1 MKSLDRISFLT
12 NVLVVA
18 CQRPSTE
25 VGKLVKALVT
35 YATEGKRTEL
45 NDIRLET
52 FFDLIVQDLDMQRMA
67 SEEKS
72 RKCSESAKCRTI
84 RNGSTASSP
93 AKKTNAADA
102 APSKQR
108 ANADD
113 AIASPTKSVSFFSDN
128 PERPDD
134 SGNVAVPNQS
144 IDFNAD
150 DAISSFEL
158 LKSVYGKTGDNESHA
173 LDVWQHLTPA
183 ERMAA
188 FAHAQRMQG
197 DPAQRPYLYVYL
209 RDKEWTKALF

>member
-52 FFDLIVQDLDMQRMA
+52 FFDLIAQDLDMQRMA

-72 RKCSESAKCRTI
+72 RKCSESAKSRTA
-84 RNGSTASSP
+84 RNGNAANSP
-93 AKKTNAADA
+93 AKKANIANATN
-102 APSKQR
+102 SKQK

-113 AIASPTKSVSFFSDN
+113 ANESITDSVSSCSG
-128 PERPDD
+128 D
-134 SGNVAVPNQS
+134 SNDSANF
-144 IDFNAD
+144 DAAD
-150 DAISSFEL
+150 VTSSFERM
-158 LKSVYGKTGDNESHA
+158 KVVYIKLGNNESQA
-173 LDVWQHLTPA
+173 FDAWRQLSED
-183 ERMAA
+183 ERSAA
-188 FAHAQRMQG
+188 FAHVLRMQG
-197 DPAQRPYLYVYL
+197 DPNSRNYLFVYL
-209 RDKEWTKALF
+209 RDKEWTKNVESGKQ

>member
-52 FFDLIVQDLDMQRMA
+52 FFDLIAQDLDMQRMA

-72 RKCSESAKCRTI
+72 RKCSESAKSRTA
-84 RNGSTASSP
+84 RNGNAANSP
-93 AKKTNAADA
+93 AKKANIANATN
-102 APSKQR
+102 SKQK

-113 AIASPTKSVSFFSDN
+113 ANESITDSVSSCSG
-128 PERPDD
+128 D
-134 SGNVAVPNQS
+134 SNDSANF
-144 IDFNAD
+144 DAAD
-150 DAISSFEL
+150 VTSSFERM
-158 LKSVYGKTGDNESHA
+158 KVVYIKLGNNESQA
-173 LDVWQHLTPA
+173 FDAWRQLSEN
-183 ERMAA
+183 ERSAA
-188 FAHAQRMQG
+188 FAHVQRMQG
-197 DPAQRPYLYVYL
+197 DPNSRNYLFVYL
-209 RDKEWTKALF
+209 RDKELTKNVESGKQ

>member
-52 FFDLIVQDLDMQRMA
+52 FFDLIAQDLDMQRMI

-72 RKCSESAKCRTI
+72 RKCSESAKSRTA
-84 RNGSTASSP
+84 RNCNAANIP
-93 AKKTNAADA
+93 AKKTNAANA
-102 APSKQR
+102 TNSKQK

-113 AIASPTKSVSFFSDN
+113 ANESATDSASSSSGDA
-128 PERPDD
+128 DD
-134 SGNVAVPNQS
+134 SANFDA
-144 IDFNAD
+144 AD
-150 DAISSFEL
+150 VTLSFERM
-158 LKSVYGKTGDNESHA
+158 KAVYVKVGNNESQA
-173 LDVWQHLTPA
+173 FDAWKQLSDD
-183 ERMAA
+183 ERSAA
-188 FAHAQRMQG
+188 FAHVQRMQS
-197 DPAQRPYLYVYL
+197 DPNSRNYLFVYL
-209 RDKEWTKALF
+209 RDKEWTKNVESGKQ

>member
-35 YATEGKRTEL
+35 YATDGTRTEL

-72 RKCSESAKCRTI
+72 RKCSESAKSRTA
-84 RNGSTASSP
+84 RNGNVTNNP
-93 AKKTNAADA
+93 AKKTNAANA
-102 APSKQR
+102 TNSKQK

-113 AIASPTKSVSFFSDN
+113 ANESITDSVSSCSG
-128 PERPDD
+128 D
-134 SGNVAVPNQS
+134 SNDSANF
-144 IDFNAD
+144 DAAD
-150 DAISSFEL
+150 VTSSFERM
-158 LKSVYGKTGDNESHA
+158 KVVYIKLGNNESQA
-173 LDVWQHLTPA
+173 FDAWRQLSDD
-183 ERMAA
+183 ERSAA
-188 FAHAQRMQG
+188 FAHVQRMQG
-197 DPAQRPYLYVYL
+197 DPNSRNYLFVYL
-209 RDKEWTKALF
+209 RDKEWTKNAESGKQ

>member
-52 FFDLIVQDLDMQRMA
+52 FFDLIAQDLDMQRMA

-72 RKCSESAKCRTI
+72 RKCSESAKSRTA
-84 RNGSTASSP
+84 RNGNAANSP
-93 AKKTNAADA
+93 AKKANIANATN
-102 APSKQR
+102 SKQK

-113 AIASPTKSVSFFSDN
+113 ANESITDSVSSCSVYSN
-128 PERPDD
+128 D
-134 SGNVAVPNQS
+134 SANFDA
-144 IDFNAD
+144 AD
-150 DAISSFEL
+150 VTSSFERM
-158 LKSVYGKTGDNESHA
+158 KVVYIKLGNNESQA
-173 LDVWQHLTPA
+173 FDAWRQLSDD
-183 ERMAA
+183 ERSAA
-188 FAHAQRMQG
+188 FAHVQRMQG
-197 DPAQRPYLYVYL
+197 DPNSRNYLFVYL
-209 RDKEWTKALF
+209 RDKEWTKNVESGKQ